1 MEAWDAGAERDQ
13 VLVDFDAA
21 SALVLTR
28 AAVFCRKYQK
38 STELLIRKAPFARL
52 VREVA
57 QDFQERVQTLCNTAA
72 AH

>member
-28 AAVFCRKYQK
+28 AAVGRKYQK
-38 STELLIRKAPFARL
+38 NVDLLIRKAPFARV

-57 QDFQERVQTLCNTAA
+57 QDFKVKMHRFEAA
-72 AH
+72 ASAH

>member
-1 MEAWDAGAERDQ
+1 MLAD
-13 VLVDFDAA
+13 VDAA

-28 AAVFCRKYQK
+28 AAVGRKYQK
-38 STELLIRKAPFARL
+38 NVDLLIRKAPFSRV

-57 QDFQERVQTLCNTAA
+57 MDFKVRLRRFEAAAA

>member
-13 VLVDFDAA
+13 VLADFDAA

-28 AAVFCRKYQK
+28 AAVGRKYQK
-38 STELLIRKAPFARL
+38 NVDLLIRKAPFSRV

-57 QDFQERVQTLCNTAA
+57 QDFKALMHRFEAA
-72 AH
+72 ASAH